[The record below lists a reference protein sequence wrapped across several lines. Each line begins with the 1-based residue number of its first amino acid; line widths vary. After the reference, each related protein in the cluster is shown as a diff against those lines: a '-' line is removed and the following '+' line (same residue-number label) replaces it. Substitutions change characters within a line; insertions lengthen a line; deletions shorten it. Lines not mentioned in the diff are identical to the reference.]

1 MAEEIELITEVIQR
15 HEVHVESR
23 LIASV
28 PLIALIVAMLLPG
41 MGVVAAQAAN
51 AVATRPTYADIV
63 ERAVIMGAT
72 TYGFPYA
79 RSIAEQSNAAALK
92 TGFDECR
99 HDGGGGAAG
108 TFTAAGYVS
117 SIRHLSNV
125 RFRPK
130 GPMVSCFA
138 LVVEQLHFPR
148 PPQGTARW
156 PVAIEY
162 DSTNGSVLDV
172 SEAYRAKSVLIPSI
186 PPPSPDTQYPTPY
199 YMPSPH
205 VPLGLD
211 STCQVVIGMMVDAE
225 GMPHD
230 PVVKKPCGS
239 IGANSAALDAIRQW
253 QFIPTMVVHPVAIQG
268 VAIFRFIP
276 GV

>member
-1 MAEEIELITEVIQR
+1 MAER
-15 HEVHVESR
+15 
-23 LIASV
+23 
-28 PLIALIVAMLLPG
+28 IVAATLLLG
-41 MGVVAAQAAN
+41 MGVAAAQAAD
-51 AVATRPTYADIV
+51 AVAMRPTYADTV
-63 ERAVIMGAT
+63 ERAVIVGAT
-72 TYGFPYA
+72 TYGLSYA
-79 RSIAEQSNAAALK
+79 RTIAEQSNAAALK
-92 TGFDECR
+92 AGFAECR
-99 HDGGGGAAG
+99 HGGGGGAAG

-138 LVVEQLHFPR
+138 LVVKQLHFPR
-148 PPQGTARW
+148 LPQGMARW

-172 SEAYRAKSVLIPSI
+172 SESYRAKSVLIPSI
-186 PPPSPDTQYPTPY
+186 PPSSPDTQYPTPY

-211 STCQVVIGMMVDAE
+211 TTCQVVIGTMVDAE

-230 PVVKKPCGS
+230 PVVKKSCGF

-253 QFIPTMVVHPVAIQG
+253 QFMPAMVVHPVAIQG

>member
-1 MAEEIELITEVIQR
+1 MAER
-15 HEVHVESR
+15 
-23 LIASV
+23 
-28 PLIALIVAMLLPG
+28 IVAATLLLG
-41 MGVVAAQAAN
+41 MGVAAAQAAD
-51 AVATRPTYADIV
+51 AVAMRPTYADTV

-72 TYGFPYA
+72 TYGLSYA
-79 RSIAEQSNAAALK
+79 RTIAEQSNAAALK
-92 TGFDECR
+92 AGFAECR

-138 LVVEQLHFPR
+138 LVVKQLHFPR
-148 PPQGTARW
+148 LPQGMARW

-172 SEAYRAKSVLIPSI
+172 SESYRAKSVLIPSI
-186 PPPSPDTQYPTPY
+186 PPSSPDTQYPTPY

-211 STCQVVIGMMVDAE
+211 TTCQVVIGTMVDAE

-230 PVVKKPCGS
+230 PVVKKSCGF

-253 QFIPTMVVHPVAIQG
+253 QFMPAMVVHPVAIQG

>member
-1 MAEEIELITEVIQR
+1 MAER
-15 HEVHVESR
+15 
-23 LIASV
+23 
-28 PLIALIVAMLLPG
+28 IVAATLLLG
-41 MGVVAAQAAN
+41 MGVAAAQAAD
-51 AVATRPTYADIV
+51 AVAMRPTYADTV

-72 TYGFPYA
+72 TYGLSYA
-79 RSIAEQSNAAALK
+79 RTIAEQSNAAALK
-92 TGFDECR
+92 AGFAECR

-138 LVVEQLHFPR
+138 LVVKQLHFPR
-148 PPQGTARW
+148 LPQGMARW

-172 SEAYRAKSVLIPSI
+172 SESYRAKSVLIPSI
-186 PPPSPDTQYPTPY
+186 PPSSPDTQYPTPY

-211 STCQVVIGMMVDAE
+211 TTCQVVIGTMVDAE

-230 PVVKKPCGS
+230 PVVKKSCGF

-253 QFIPTMVVHPVAIQG
+253 QFMPTMVVHPVAIQG

>member
-1 MAEEIELITEVIQR
+1 MAER
-15 HEVHVESR
+15 
-23 LIASV
+23 
-28 PLIALIVAMLLPG
+28 IVAATLLLG
-41 MGVVAAQAAN
+41 MGIVAAQAAD
-51 AVATRPTYADIV
+51 AVAMRLSYADTV

-72 TYGFPYA
+72 TYGFSYA
-79 RSIAEQSNAAALK
+79 RTIAEQSNAAALK
-92 TGFDECR
+92 AGFNECR
-99 HDGGGGAAG
+99 HGGDGGAAE

-186 PPPSPDTQYPTPY
+186 PPSPPDTPYPKPY

-211 STCQVVIGMMVDAE
+211 TTCQVVIGMVVDAE

-230 PVVKKPCGS
+230 PVVKKSCGI

-253 QFIPTMVVHPVAIQG
+253 EFMPRMVGHPVVIQG